1 MVSWHL
7 LEAGGRTEEEVK
19 TSGGLG
25 SPCRDPGDDASCLDG
40 RAGALHAQRLCSWSA
55 ALSVRAVGGVYSRVR
70 RRVSLMVRA
79 RVRVWSGTGSELAL

>member
-7 LEAGGRTEEEVK
+7 LEAGGRTEEEVV

-25 SPCRDPGDDASCLDG
+25 DPGDDASCLDG

-55 ALSVRAVGGVYSRVR
+55 GPEHQSSGWGLLQSKETC
-70 RRVSLMVRA
+70 VSLMVRA